1 MITTDDAYAT
11 PALTEIGDFA
21 ELTLGVPW
29 WCPYDW
35 FGIGYVVGC

>member
-1 MITTDDAYAT
+1 MSQDVYEA
-11 PALTEIGDFA
+11 PALVEIGSFR